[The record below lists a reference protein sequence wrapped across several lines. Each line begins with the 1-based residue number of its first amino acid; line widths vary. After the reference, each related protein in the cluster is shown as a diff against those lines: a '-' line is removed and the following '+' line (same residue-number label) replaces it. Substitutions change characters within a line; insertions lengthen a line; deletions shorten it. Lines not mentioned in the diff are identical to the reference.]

1 MKKLITALVGF
12 LPLMLIFFV
21 GNAVGAV
28 KGAQQG
34 GNGSGKILQS
44 KGQVNAPKGT
54 PTWEIQEIERKLE
67 EYDTSPGI
75 SAAQKAKNRKLK
87 RGILSGAFDLREL
100 SKLSLDRHWNSIS
113 GGEQSSF
120 VNLMLNLLETKAIF
134 SKEQSRTQG
143 NSYTVSY
150 KGDKFFDKK
159 TRAKSLTQ
167 IYIPK
172 ENVSVDID
180 YRLKQSGNGWK
191 VFDIIVDN
199 ASLVENYRYQFNKI
213 ITKHGYPELVRRM
226 RKKLTELKTE
236 N

>member
-120 VNLMLNLLETKAIF
+120 VNLMLNLLRHTLREDAAQQFIIPNKSRKAE
-134 SKEQSRTQG
+134 KARHM
-143 NSYTVSY
+143 VS
-150 KGDKFFDKK
+150 
-159 TRAKSLTQ
+159 LQ
-167 IYIPK
+167 
-172 ENVSVDID
+172 
-180 YRLKQSGNGWK
+180 RL
-191 VFDIIVDN
+191 
-199 ASLVENYRYQFNKI
+199 
-213 ITKHGYPELVRRM
+213 
-226 RKKLTELKTE
+226 
-236 N
+236 